1 MSKFKVGDR
10 VRLVNL
16 SPQDKAMGFNGTDI
30 YIIRGSDGANQPL
43 IDLPNK
49 HISVDPDYLVDGKR
63 WFFLGQLKLVSDRT
77 DFIDEFAYE
86 PKAKEFKV
94 GDVVTFT
101 AEGSE
106 DYGPR
111 CGDIGIIVYAD
122 RSEFSDNSFLVAFNA
137 NRRALHSGAG
147 ACDQINTIYKDSCWW
162 CYGHGLKLA
171 PDGTPDPFAEKVA
184 AEKVKP
190 GTVVM
195 IVENSALY
203 KECGVIV
210 NVNDLTT
217 GRLATVQLFNSDA
230 DGWQNARCRYCVPDL
245 PKVFCNCYADDL
257 KIIDLEAYKL
267 ENS

>member
-30 YIIRGSDGANQPL
+30 YIIRGFDGANQPL
-43 IDLPNK
+43 INLPNK

-63 WFFLGQLKLVSDRT
+63 WFFYGQLKLVSDRT

-111 CGDIGIIVYAD
+111 CGDIGIIVYVD
-122 RSEFSDNSFLVAFNA
+122 RSKFSDNSFLVAFNA
-137 NRRALHSGAG
+137 NRCALHSGLG
-147 ACDQINTIYKDSCWW
+147 YCNQLNTIYKGSCWW
-162 CYGHGLKLA
+162 CYSQHLELA

-184 AEKVKP
+184 AEKFKP
-190 GTVVM
+190 GTVVQ
-195 IVENSALY
+195 IVGCRAIEG
-203 KECGVIV
+203 EFGVIV
-210 NVNDLTT
+210 NVNKRLTKF
-217 GRLATVQLFNSDA
+217 TVQLFNSSLE
-230 DGWQNARCRYCVPDL
+230 GWTYPYVSRHIPEL
-245 PKVFCNCYADDL
+245 PKKFCVCCRENI
-257 KIIDLEAYKL
+257 KVIDLEAYKL

>member
-10 VRLVNL
+10 VRIVKF
-16 SPQDKAMGFNGTDI
+16 SPLDEALGFNGTDI
-30 YIIRGSDGANQPL
+30 YIIRGFDGANQPL

-63 WFFLGQLKLVSDRT
+63 WFFYGQLKLVSDRT
-77 DFIDEFAYE
+77 DFIDESAYE

-111 CGDIGIIVYAD
+111 CGDLGVVVSIDPPG
-122 RSEFSDNSFLVAFNA
+122 FSDTSFLVAFNA
-137 NRRALHSGAG
+137 KRVALHSGG
-147 ACDQINTIYKDSCWW
+147 PDYDQINTVYRGSCWW
-162 CYGHGLKLA
+162 CYSNSLELA
-171 PDGTPDPFAEKVA
+171 PDGTPDPLAEKAA
-184 AEKVKP
+184 AENFKV

-203 KECGVIV
+203 KEYGVIV